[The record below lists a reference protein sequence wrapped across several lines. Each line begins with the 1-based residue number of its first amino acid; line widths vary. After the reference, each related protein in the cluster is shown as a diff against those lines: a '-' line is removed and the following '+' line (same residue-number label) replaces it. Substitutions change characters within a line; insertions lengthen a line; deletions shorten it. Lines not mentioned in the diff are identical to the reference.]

1 MENRYDESNKIT
13 IISILLNIVLTILKI
28 IAGFLGN
35 STAIIA
41 DGLHSAS
48 DIITSIGILI
58 GNKISRKPR
67 DDEHQYGHE
76 KAESIVSFILS
87 AVLIIVAIKI
97 GYDGVINLLNIN
109 TLEMP
114 SVLPLIVSVISIG
127 VKEYQY
133 QITIR
138 VAKKINSSSLKADAW
153 HHRSDALSSVAAFI
167 GIGGSLLGFKALDPI
182 ATVIVGLFVAKVGL
196 DIFKEAIN
204 ELMDYSIDEKDESQI
219 ISIANSTEG
228 VLNIGELRTRKHG
241 SMAYVD
247 LTICVNKDL
256 TVLEGHEIANK
267 LEISILEE
275 LQIVKGITVHV
286 EPCINC
292 DEYKCCI

>member
-153 HHRSDALSSVAAFI
+153 HHRSDALSSIAAFI
-167 GIGGSLLGFKALDPI
+167 GIGGAMLGFKALDPI
-182 ATVIVGLFVAKVGL
+182 ASIIVAVVVIKVGV
-196 DIFKEAIN
+196 DILKASCN
-204 ELMDYSIDEKDESQI
+204 ELMDSSISKKDINQI
-219 ISIANSTEG
+219 ENIIENDYEIYGIKDFKSRKYGAVAYIDMSIFIDKSKT
-228 VLNIGELRTRKHG
+228 
-241 SMAYVD
+241 
-247 LTICVNKDL
+247 
-256 TVLEGHEIANK
+256 LEEAHDIADK
-267 LEISILEE
+267 LEQNIMSKLNYIKE
-275 LQIVKGITVHV
+275 INIHT
-286 EPCINC
+286 EPFSN
-292 DEYKCCI
+292 

>member
-109 TLEMP
+109 TLEIP

-153 HHRSDALSSVAAFI
+153 HHRSDALSSIAAFI
-167 GIGGSLLGFKALDPI
+167 GIGGAMLGFKALDPI
-182 ATVIVGLFVAKVGL
+182 ASIIVAVVVIKVGV
-196 DIFKEAIN
+196 DILKASCN
-204 ELMDYSIDEKDESQI
+204 ELMDSSISKKDINQI
-219 ISIANSTEG
+219 ENIIENDYEIYGIKDFKSRKYGAVAYIDMSIFIDKSKT
-228 VLNIGELRTRKHG
+228 
-241 SMAYVD
+241 
-247 LTICVNKDL
+247 
-256 TVLEGHEIANK
+256 LEEAHDIADK
-267 LEISILEE
+267 LEQNIMSKLNYIKE
-275 LQIVKGITVHV
+275 INIHT
-286 EPCINC
+286 EPFSN
-292 DEYKCCI
+292 